1 MKSKNIIDS
10 FKYAFN
16 GLVYG
21 IKNERNIKIHF
32 CIMIIIIFMGILF
45 NINLIEWSL
54 CIILFGMVI
63 SLEYVNTSL
72 ESVVDICSPEKNELA
87 KVAKDMAASAVVV
100 SAIISS
106 IVGMLIFFPKI
117 F

>member
-1 MKSKNIIDS
+1 MKSKNVIDS

-21 IKNERNIKIHF
+21 IKKERNIRIHF
-32 CIMIIIIFMGILF
+32 CIMLIVIFMGFLF
-45 NINLIEWSL
+45 NINLIEWNICL
-54 CIILFGMVI
+54 ILFGMVI

-100 SAIISS
+100 SAIISL
-106 IVGMLIFFPKI
+106 IVGLIIFLPKI
-117 F
+117 L